1 MDINIHGVCSVRI
14 EAHSSPIRYD
24 TQCGVEQS
32 FLSHVQELEFFD
44 REGKSIGR
52 LTLYLDSPDAAI
64 PAGDLSRLIRE
75 NELKTVFE

>member
-1 MDINIHGVCSVRI
+1 MDINIHGVHRVRA
-14 EAHSSPIRYD
+14 EAHSSHIRYD

-52 LTLYLDSPDAAI
+52 MTLYLDSPDAAI
-64 PAGDLSRLIRE
+64 PVGDLSMLIRE

>member
-1 MDINIHGVCSVRI
+1 MDINIHGVHMVRA
-14 EAHSSPIRYD
+14 EAHSSHIRYD

-64 PAGDLSRLIRE
+64 QAGDLSRLILE
-75 NELKTVFE
+75 KEIKTVFE